1 MGSEAVVAESHQP
14 DQESLLGIDAT
25 RHQLL
30 ANVASM
36 YYESELNQNDI
47 AEELGISR
55 SSVSR
60 LLSEAREQ
68 GVVNITI
75 RWPTSTS
82 RDLTAELSHYFPEA
96 EVHVIQGRGHGY
108 SQIVEMLGRLAARLL
123 EQKLKDNMILGI
135 SWNTGVYQVV
145 RAFRAARRLGVR
157 VIQLTG
163 SAGVVNPLLD
173 GPDLARW
180 LAQMLGG
187 QYLYLPAPLVV
198 DSTATRDA
206 LLNDRTISERLELA
220 AQADI
225 ALVGIGTVF
234 PPLSSLFQIG
244 YMNDE
249 ELATIATMGGV
260 GDILTTFYDIEGR
273 ILPLEFHER
282 IIGLPLEKLRDIDGV
297 IGVAAGEEKAA
308 AIIGALTA
316 GYVDCLVTDD
326 NAALRVLSL
335 LNEHGAQ

>member
-1 MGSEAVVAESHQP
+1 MAESHHS
-14 DQESLLGIDAT
+14 DRESLLGIDME

-30 ANVASM
+30 ARVASM
-36 YYESELNQNDI
+36 YYDADLNQTQI

-60 LLSEAREQ
+60 LLSEAREY

-75 RWPTSTS
+75 RWPANTS
-82 RDLTAELSHYFPEA
+82 RDIAAELSQKFPEA
-96 EVHVIQGRGHGY
+96 EIHVIRGSGHGY
-108 SQIVEMLGRLAARLL
+108 SQVVEMLGRMAARLL
-123 EQKLKDNMILGI
+123 EQKLQDDMILGI

-206 LLNDRTISERLELA
+206 LLNDRSISESLELA

-234 PPLSSLFQIG
+234 PPLSSLSQIG
-244 YMNDE
+244 YLSDK
-249 ELATIATMGGV
+249 ELAAIARMGGV

-273 ILPLEFHER
+273 ILPLELHER
-282 IIGLPLEKLRDIDGV
+282 IIGLPLDKLRDINCV
-297 IGVAAGEEKAA
+297 IGVAAGEAKAE
-308 AIIGALTA
+308 AIIGALNA

-326 NAALRVLSL
+326 SAAIRVLAL
-335 LNEHGAQ
+335 MDDHAAG

>member
-1 MGSEAVVAESHQP
+1 MAESRQS
-14 DQESLLGIDAT
+14 DQESLLGIDT
-25 RHQLL
+25 RRHQLL
-30 ANVASM
+30 ARVASM
-36 YYESELNQNDI
+36 YYETELNQTEI

-60 LLSEAREQ
+60 LLSEARDY

-82 RDLTAELSHYFPEA
+82 RDLAAELSQFFPEA
-96 EVHVIQGRGHGY
+96 EIHVIRGGGHGY

-123 EQKLKDNMILGI
+123 EQKLKDDMILGI

-145 RAFRAARRLGVR
+145 RAFRAARRLGVK

-206 LLNDRTISERLELA
+206 LLSDRTISERLELA

-234 PPLSSLFQIG
+234 PPLSSLSQIG
-244 YMNDE
+244 YLNDE
-249 ELATIATMGGV
+249 DLAQIAAMGGV
-260 GDILTTFYDIEGR
+260 GDILTTFYDIEGN

-282 IIGLPLEKLRDIDGV
+282 IIGLSLEKLRDISGV
-297 IGVAAGEEKAA
+297 IGVAAGAEKAP

-316 GYVDCLVTDD
+316 GYVNCLVTDD
-326 NAALRVLSL
+326 NAALRVLAL
-335 LNEHGAQ
+335 MNGHGEE